1 VNAPFGPDHSSD
13 PPPAPV
19 SGWRQAAPRLVL
31 GLGLVALGALFTLE
45 KLDLVRARDYLHL
58 WPGMLVGLGVV
69 QLLTRQLLGGVFWTL
84 VGAWLLGSNLGY
96 IRYDPWELWPL
107 LLVALGGGLML
118 RALRP
123 RALDGDPSAV
133 SHAFA
138 VWSGVARKVS
148 SREFRGG
155 SYTAVMGGCEIDLR
169 GSRIAGGRAVIDT
182 FAFWGGI
189 ELKVPPTWRVTS
201 EVWPLM
207 GGFEDKTSPPAPED
221 VDGELVITGWA
232 IMGGVVVGN

>member
-1 VNAPFGPDHSSD
+1 MSTPLGPA
-13 PPPAPV
+13 PPPGGAPAP
-19 SGWRQAAPRLVL
+19 SGAWRHAAPRLVL
-31 GLGLVALGALFTLE
+31 GLGLVAFGALFTLDN
-45 KLDLVRARDYLHL
+45 LDLIEARNYLHL
-58 WPGMLVGLGVV
+58 WPLLLVGLGLA
-69 QLLTRQLLGGVFWTL
+69 QLLTRQLAGGVFWAV
-84 VGAWLLGSNLGY
+84 VGLWLLGSNLGY
-96 IRYDPWELWPL
+96 VRYDPWELWPL

-123 RALDGDPSAV
+123 RAVGGDPSAV

-138 VWSGVARKVS
+138 VWSGVSRKVS
-148 SREFRGG
+148 AREFQGG

-169 GSRIAGGRAVIDT
+169 GARLAGGRAVIDT

-189 ELKVPPTWRVTS
+189 EIKVPPTWRVTS

-221 VDGELVITGWA
+221 VDGELVLTGWA
-232 IMGGVVVGN
+232 IMGGVEISN